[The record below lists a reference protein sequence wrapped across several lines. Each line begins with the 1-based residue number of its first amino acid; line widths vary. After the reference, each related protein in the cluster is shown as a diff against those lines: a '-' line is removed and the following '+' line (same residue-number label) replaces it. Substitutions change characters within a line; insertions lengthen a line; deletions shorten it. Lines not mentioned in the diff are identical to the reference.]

1 MCYRAGAVEDD
12 DDVEPCPFV
21 DVEFEDSKPKSSEI
35 ASVEQALDETQL
47 PTLCQ

>member
-1 MCYRAGAVEDD
+1 VVEEN
-12 DDVEPCPFV
+12 DDVEPRPFV